1 MDLKRQ
7 SLKDQPTRP
16 KTVEAAFGLV
26 LRRYRLQRGL
36 TQADLEG
43 ESSIDRS
50 FISQLENGQKQ
61 ACLKTIIHLAYRLG
75 LTPGALIDEVMK
87 ETDPKEL
94 KHLQ

>member
-1 MDLKRQ
+1 MAGKRR
-7 SLKDQPTRP
+7 SLTNQQTRP
-16 KTVEAAFGLV
+16 RTVEAAFGIV

-43 ESSIDRS
+43 ETSIDRS

-75 LTPGALIDEVMK
+75 VTPGTLIEEALREV
-87 ETDPKEL
+87 DPKEL
-94 KHLQ
+94 NRLQ